1 MRVGGREALPSPLV
15 NINNAMFRF
24 RSPART
30 FGRLQMTVSRTR
42 MYAKEP
48 ELRQPAAPAGTGIA
62 GRMEHA
68 MAAGRS
74 SVEPMADLVKSALA
88 AGESE
93 DNGLGPRPRGIT
105 LHKGPLKARVR
116 AWCKIFEKYLG
127 VIERLLDI
135 ARLTVVCETAEGVAW
150 VLRAFRCARLD
161 FPRLKNRLH
170 PAFRADE
177 ETGGYR

>member
-1 MRVGGREALPSPLV
+1 M
-15 NINNAMFRF
+15 
-24 RSPART
+24 
-30 FGRLQMTVSRTR
+30 QMTVSRTR

-68 MAAGRS
+68 MAAGRGA
-74 SVEPMADLVKSALA
+74 VEPMADLVESALA
-88 AGESE
+88 AGEA
-93 DNGLGPRPRGIT
+93 NGLGPRPRGIT

-116 AWCKIFEKYLG
+116 AWGKIFEKYLG